1 MIRKFFIF
9 FLIAFIGFT
18 LSFSITGCKKNKTK
32 DSAVT
37 EENEDDEDDSE
48 DGSEDSE

>member
-9 FLIAFIGFT
+9 FLIGLIGFT
-18 LSFSITGCKKNKTK
+18 LSFSFTGCKKNKTK
-32 DSAVT
+32 DASVT

-48 DGSEDSE
+48 DEGEETE